1 MLKYGVGA
9 LVILMLA
16 GTAQAAG
23 LSPVDIIN
31 RHTAAGAK
39 SDLDAIMADYADD
52 AVVLQAG
59 KAFQGKAAIRPL
71 FARMFPKR
79 PAAGT
84 APTATASSGKARP
97 SMKVTRVWQEGNVG
111 FMTWEMGPIHAT
123 EEFLVRN
130 NKIAVQAVFMSGA
143 PQTPAK

>member
-9 LVILMLA
+9 LVVLMLA

-23 LSPVDIIN
+23 LSPTDIIH

-79 PAAGT
+79 PVAGAAP
-84 APTATASSGKARP
+84 AAAGKARP

-130 NKIAVQAVFMSGA
+130 SKIAVQAVFMSGA
-143 PQTPAK
+143 PQAPAR

>member
-1 MLKYGVGA
+1 MLKFGVGA
-9 LVILMLA
+9 LAVLMLA
-16 GTAQAAG
+16 GTAPAAT
-23 LSPVDIIN
+23 LSPTDIIH

-59 KAFQGKAAIRPL
+59 RAFQGKAAIRPL

-79 PAAGT
+79 PAA
-84 APTATASSGKARP
+84 APAAAAAGKARP

-130 NKIAVQAVFMSGA
+130 GKIAVQAVFMSGA
-143 PQTPAK
+143 PQAAAK

>member
-9 LVILMLA
+9 LAMLMLA
-16 GTAQAAG
+16 GMAQAAP
-23 LSPVDIIN
+23 LSPTDIIH

-79 PAAGT
+79 PAAGA
-84 APTATASSGKARP
+84 APVAAATGKARP

-130 NKIAVQAVFMSGA
+130 GKIAVQAVFMSGA
-143 PQTPAK
+143 PQAAAK